1 MRLRS
6 ATQHVRAADRF
17 ARKIGGF
24 LKSSHS
30 ARSRRLTHRP
40 FGGGHQRH
48 ILMYATMSSELPFA
62 ALQQQARSSY
72 DRLQATGRHC
82 PPVRSG

>member
-30 ARSRRLTHRP
+30 ARSRRLNGNP
-40 FGGGHQRH
+40 LG
-48 ILMYATMSSELPFA
+48 
-62 ALQQQARSSY
+62 
-72 DRLQATGRHC
+72 GRHQS
-82 PPVRSG
+82 P